1 MFKLL
6 REHCETDGINISD
19 FWKGGKGLPAYH
31 MDVLDEIKKEI
42 DWKGTK
48 NELLKRVRKLG
59 KSAGFSARDTKF
71 LKKLINQ
78 QRKKGYL
85 DFEEV
90 LYYFPGKSVE
100 QVRDQ
105 YYQTSRSSMKACEFN

>member
-6 REHCETDGINISD
+6 REHCELDGIKISD
-19 FWKGGKGLPAYH
+19 FWKGNKGLPAYH
-31 MDVLDEIKKEI
+31 MEVLDEIKREI

-48 NELLKRVRKLG
+48 SELLKRIRKLG
-59 KSAGFSARDTKF
+59 RSLEFSARDVKF

-85 DFEEV
+85 NFEEV
-90 LYYFPGKSVE
+90 LYYFPGKSLKHIE
-100 QVRDQ
+100 DKFH
-105 YYQTSRSSMKACEFN
+105 QTSRSSMKV